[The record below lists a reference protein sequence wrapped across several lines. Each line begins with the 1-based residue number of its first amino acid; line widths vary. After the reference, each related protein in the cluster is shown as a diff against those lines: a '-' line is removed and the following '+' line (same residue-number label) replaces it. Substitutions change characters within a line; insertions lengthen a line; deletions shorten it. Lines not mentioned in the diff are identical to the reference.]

1 VRRPEKFLS
10 LCIGLMLTSVAYAQ
24 ESMAIKD
31 ALQELLAMSE
41 QQCKQA
47 EARDEREKAT
57 MDLQLQLAAENM
69 RNTICQCTPNRI
81 RELAA
86 SLPPEELARRV
97 STPEELQAIVR
108 TKVIDRCAGDQLT
121 RQFTHRCP
129 EKLKNTPVGFDAVEY
144 CSCMSS
150 AVDAIPDGQIG
161 ELGLKAAT
169 YIPSAAAAK
178 KRGEPLPPMPV
189 EFEPLLA
196 AHEKCGKGRL
206 PNPFKN

>member
-1 VRRPEKFLS
+1 
-10 LCIGLMLTSVAYAQ
+10 
-24 ESMAIKD
+24 MAIKD

-81 RELAA
+81 RESLA

-97 STPEELQAIVR
+97 STQQELEAIIR
-108 TKVIDRCAGDQLT
+108 PRVIDRCAGEQVT

-129 EKLKNTPVGFDAVEY
+129 ERLKNIPEGFDAVEY

-150 AVDAIPDGQIG
+150 TVDAIPDDKVSEMGIA
-161 ELGLKAAT
+161 AAT
-169 YIPSAAAAK
+169 YFPVAAAAK
-178 KRGEPLPPMPV
+178 KKGEPVPPMPA
-189 EFEPLLA
+189 EMAPLLA

-206 PNPFKN
+206 PPFRN